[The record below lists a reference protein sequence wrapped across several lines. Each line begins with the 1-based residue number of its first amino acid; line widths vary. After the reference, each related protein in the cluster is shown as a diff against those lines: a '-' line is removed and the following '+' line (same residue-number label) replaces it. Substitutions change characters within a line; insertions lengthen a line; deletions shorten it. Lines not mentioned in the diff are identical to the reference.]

1 MTSLASDTIQGQ
13 SLATAEILKMAGDV
27 AYEWDLVTDQIKWFG
42 AIAAF
47 FPSGQAVSKG
57 AGFLSM
63 LHPEDFPVQRSTFTQ
78 HLRTHDVYEC
88 EFRIKRGDG
97 YFWVQDRGAV
107 EVNSDGTAI
116 RFLGVLRGIDERK
129 QIENAEWHSALFD
142 SVTGQY
148 NRSRLMDSVNEQLLY
163 TRRYKSSACYLAVGI
178 DYDIYGEDMR
188 DEAVGDAIL
197 ISVSQQIEV
206 ILRASDIIGR
216 IGPREFGVL
225 LTNCPPGHLDTVA
238 NKLLEKFEG
247 AEVETVHGTV
257 PIRMSIG
264 GVTIPGC
271 AQTGFDIMNNG
282 ESALAQIRHGDH
294 FSFREFVWSPE
305 QYAEYERCFPIGE
318 KVLYALK
325 EDRLQF
331 AFQPIVYA
339 DTGKIAFY
347 EALLRLWDVDDNLI
361 AAKDFIPAAEQLGLC
376 RVIDR
381 RTLDLA
387 IGELK
392 RHPDIK
398 LALNIS
404 GLTVADPGWLRRLTF
419 QLQGGRDLAE
429 RLIIEITET
438 MAMKDMVQSVQFVN
452 RVRALGC
459 KVALDDFGAGFTT
472 FRHLKVLTVD
482 IVKIDGAFVRDLTE
496 NRDNQL
502 FIRTLLDMAHAFK
515 LETVAE
521 FVENAEVAAMLHA
534 QGVNFLQGY
543 HFGKPVFDPPFK
555 IAASA

>member
-1 MTSLASDTIQGQ
+1 
-13 SLATAEILKMAGDV
+13 MAGDV
-27 AYEWDLVTDQIKWFG
+27 AYEWDLVTDQISWYG
-42 AIAAF
+42 AVSAYF
-47 FPSGQAVSKG
+47 TPEQAVHSGKI
-57 AGFLSM
+57 FLSL
-63 LHPEDFPVQRSTFTQ
+63 LHSEDFPVQRSTYTH
-78 HLRTHDVYEC
+78 HLRTGEDYEC
-88 EFRIKRGDG
+88 EFRLQRGEA
-97 YFWVQDRGAV
+97 YVWVQDRGAL
-107 EVNSDGTAI
+107 ERDLDGTPL
-116 RFLGVLRGIDERK
+116 RFLGVLRNIDERK
-129 QIENAEWHSALFD
+129 QTENATWHSALFD

-148 NRSRLMDSVNEQLLY
+148 NRSRLMDSVNEQLLHA
-163 TRRYKSSACYLAVGI
+163 RRYKSTACYLAVGI

-197 ISVSQQIEV
+197 ISVSQQIEI

-225 LTNCPPGHLDTVA
+225 LTNCPPGHLDRVA
-238 NKLLEKFEG
+238 TKLLEKFG
-247 AEVETVHGTV
+247 GMDVETVHGSV

-264 GVTIPGC
+264 GITMPGC
-271 AQTGFDIMNNG
+271 AQTGFDIMRFA
-282 ESALAQIRHGDH
+282 ETALAQCRHGEE
-294 FSFREFVWSPE
+294 FSFQEYTWSAE
-305 QYAEYERCFPIGE
+305 QYEEYELCFPIGE

-325 EDRLQF
+325 ENRLEF
-331 AFQPIVYA
+331 AFQPIVHA
-339 DTGKIAFY
+339 HNGEVAFY
-347 EALLRLWDVDDNLI
+347 EALIRLWDEDDTLI
-361 AAKDFIPAAEQLGLC
+361 AAKDFIPAAEQLGFC
-376 RVIDR
+376 RIIDR

-387 IGELK
+387 VQELK
-392 RHPDIK
+392 THPDIK

-404 GLTVADPGWLRRLTF
+404 GLTVADSGWLRRLTF
-419 QLQGGRDLAE
+419 QLQGRRDLAE

-482 IVKIDGAFVRDLTE
+482 IVKIDGAFVRDLVG

-502 FIRTLLDMAHAFK
+502 FIRTLLDMAHAFR

-521 FVENAEVAAMLHA
+521 FVENAEVAAMLHE

-543 HFGKPVFDPPFK
+543 HFGKPELVPEFK
-555 IAASA
+555 KAAAG